1 MVFRLLPMR
10 IYRKQCTSFY
20 FIVSFLSSPPSTHRH
35 HRHRHRHWKLSMNL
49 TLPYKSCVLLEHTYL
64 RATILGSATKYYVSM
79 DWNSVTFLKLFLG
92 WRNKSQLFNEQHI
105 ITYKNW
111 IYYNLKQWADAF
123 TILTTTTTTSLYG
136 ECWKPIECESSWFLT
151 FSILLSYC
159 CKI

>member
-111 IYYNLKQWADAF
+111 IYYNLKQWADVCIYNTNNNYNNFFVWWMLKAHRMWIF
-123 TILTTTTTTSLYG
+123 VISY
-136 ECWKPIECESSWFLT
+136 IFY
-151 FSILLSYC
+151 FVVVLL
-159 CKI
+159 